1 MTLVMFGWMTT
12 QDYFKNLTD
21 TDYIKVLNEE
31 KHQEIDMMLPFGM
44 IDDGMDLDDDGWRL

>member
-1 MTLVMFGWMTT
+1 MFGWMTT

-21 TDYIKVLNEE
+21 TDYVKVLNEE

-44 IDDGMDLDDDGWRL
+44 IDDGMDFDDDGWRL